1 MRRSRAAG
9 QVPVVPLPTYSA
21 HLRQTQSRAAA
32 LTKGTRE
39 FRKIYDDS
47 ADPVE
52 DNNVHAQD
60 KATFYSEELLNA
72 FKRKTHEL
80 CDETREQYEH
90 KLERQEAQH
99 ERQVHALQRQ
109 LREVVGSSVS
119 LAEHEQLLATT
130 TKEQQRQL
138 EEVRRRHQSEMRE
151 LEQKWQAKLTATRK
165 QGEQEKAD
173 LMQRIEQ
180 LELLKSEAAV
190 EVKERELSELRWSE
204 KLEAAGRVK
213 ESVEQRL
220 DDATKRLEDACRI
233 IVMLKT
239 RLRHHTRLARD
250 LKSRRDKTVQEV
262 MKCKV
267 AHAEFKG
274 DMNTRVASLER
285 ELDHARRA
293 VANEKSNTRALQR
306 EVAGLGDQVQ
316 HQQCSVAAKG
326 AEHKQLQTEVE
337 ALRNALQTEKQAVKD
352 ATERLDKM
360 QQRAAEAELQHQDL
374 RTRLDLQQATE
385 ASLKQKVHRL
395 KQRVGQFK
403 AVVEKLYAENKQLG
417 EEASN
422 RDASTEAWAKKLFGR
437 Q

>member
-39 FRKIYDDS
+39 FH
-47 ADPVE
+47 
-52 DNNVHAQD
+52 NNVHAQD

-119 LAEHEQLLATT
+119 LAETSSFL
-130 TKEQQRQL
+130 QRQ
-138 EEVRRRHQSEMRE
+138 RRSSSVTRG
-151 LEQKWQAKLTATRK
+151 ATRK

-190 EVKERELSELRWSE
+190 EVKERELSSCGGA
-204 KLEAAGRVK
+204 K
-213 ESVEQRL
+213 SSRL
-220 DDATKRLEDACRI
+220 LAEERI
-233 IVMLKT
+233 
-239 RLRHHTRLARD
+239 
-250 LKSRRDKTVQEV
+250 DKTVQEV

-306 EVAGLGDQVQ
+306 
-316 HQQCSVAAKG
+316 QQCSVAAKG

-374 RTRLDLQQATE
+374 RHAFGPAAGDRGVIE
-385 ASLKQKVHRL
+385 AEGASPEAAR
-395 KQRVGQFK
+395 R
-403 AVVEKLYAENKQLG
+403 AVQGSRGEVVRQNKQLG